1 MTTEAPAAQAPAGTA
16 GAADEAARQTAAA
29 NAANAAAAAQ
39 ATATGGVV
47 TPPAGAP
54 APAGQAPAGTDENG
68 QPWTLESALAE
79 LAKVRNE
86 AGRKRASSKNVVDA
100 LRVLATDAGLEVPGD
115 EPTVESL
122 TASVTTLS
130 GERDQALSAAADAT
144 RGQVIA
150 EEAWKAGVSP
160 ERAGYLQYLL
170 SQDPAVGGT
179 RVEASNL
186 ADFRATVSAKI
197 GALKGTD
204 PVLQGAAGGGP
215 AASGPSSFGGANGTT
230 AITQEQFQAMDYDA
244 RLDLFNKN
252 PEEYRRLAGA

>member
-1 MTTEAPAAQAPAGTA
+1 MTTDTTTTAGTQT
-16 GAADEAARQTAAA
+16 DEANAA
-29 NAANAAAAAQ
+29 NQAANAAAAAAAPAAAAQ
-39 ATATGGVV
+39 
-47 TPPAGAP
+47 PPAP
-54 APAGQAPAGTDENG
+54 APAPAAPEANAPLDESG
-68 QPWTLESALAE
+68 KPWTLDSALAE
-79 LAKVRNE
+79 LARVRGE

-100 LRVLATDAGLEVPGD
+100 LRVLAEDAGLEVPGD

-122 TASVTTLS
+122 TASVGTLS
-130 GERDQALSAAADAT
+130 QERDQARTAAADAL

-170 SQDPAVGGT
+170 SQDAAVGGT
-179 RVEASNL
+179 SVEAANL

-197 GALKGTD
+197 GTLKGTD